1 MEFYYFLA
9 KQPGACYLGTETETK
24 HIADTWRPNC
34 CNPKQLMVACQR
46 GMLLPTGP
54 GEVLVAG
61 LCPSLCPGGE
71 EQQFGAEVHLGAH
84 ADIEELRPSCT
95 QSLVHS
101 RPGRVQRSRSSFIIS
116 STVFACFVFACF
128 ASPSFPP

>member
-24 HIADTWRPNC
+24 HIADTWRPDC

-46 GMLLPTGP
+46 GMLLSTGP
-54 GEVLVAG
+54 REVLVAG
-61 LCPSLCPGGE
+61 LCPSLCPRHE
-71 EQQFGAEVHLGAH
+71 EQQFGAEPGCS
-84 ADIEELRPSCT
+84 ADIEELGPSCT
-95 QSLVHS
+95 QSLIRG
-101 RPGRVQRSRSSFIIS
+101 RPGRVWRSRSSFIIS

-128 ASPSFPP
+128 VCPSFPP